1 MSTAVFLTFLFLLF
15 YFKFHRWRLWSLPKL
30 HFSLYLF
37 LLLNEMFINPNGQYL
52 SHYISRLED
61 VSLFL
66 VMDGG
71 GLPSGHWQRT
81 LCFRSNQ
88 TSLSKMKTDPCAA
101 YRKPSG
107 TLTCHLPCVCGRCPA
122 GYSCRS
128 FRTCLLE
135 NVDMAFTKFQTQSV
149 FVGLVLKYTMRWLQA
164 A

>member
-1 MSTAVFLTFLFLLF
+1 MKTLIAA
-15 YFKFHRWRLWSLPKL
+15 KA
-30 HFSLYLF
+30 
-37 LLLNEMFINPNGQYL
+37 
-52 SHYISRLED
+52 
-61 VSLFL
+61 SLFSVSIL
-66 VMDGG
+66 VIKWNVYKPQRSIFKSLHQSVRGCQFIFVMDGG

>member
-1 MSTAVFLTFLFLLF
+1 MSTAPFLTFLFLLF

-30 HFSLYLF
+30 QFSMYLF

-66 VMDGG
+66 SWMAAVWC
-71 GLPSGHWQRT
+71 HWQRT
-81 LCFRSNQ
+81 LCFRSYH
-88 TSLSKMKTDPCAA
+88 TSLSKMEKTDPCAA

-128 FRTCLLE
+128 FTTCLLE

-149 FVGLVLKYTMRWLQA
+149 FVGLVLKYTKRWLQA